1 MDGRVC
7 EVSMTERAGGT
18 RCCRFHPSLRR
29 IASRGAN
36 TCASS
41 LVHVSILTRAFEWSD
56 LGRVKAT
63 TTHRSAPLG
72 VLFGHAH
79 LCFGTWQGSLPLYLL
94 LKRCQYFLFSPSC
107 IVCGSASGD
116 YPWSSP
122 ASSHSRDLPRFFFF
136 PSDARKQKTRWVC
149 WVVSCP
155 AVSLFQC
162 CPRDYEGSFSTRKRT
177 EPEEHVLYRT

>member
-94 LKRCQYFLFSPSC
+94 LKRCQCFLFLSQLYRLRQRERRLSL
-107 IVCGSASGD
+107 VL
-116 YPWSSP
+116 
-122 ASSHSRDLPRFFFF
+122 SRLISFAGFATFFFF
-136 PSDARKQKTRWVC
+136 PQRRPQAEDKMGVLGCFVPGRFF
-149 WVVSCP
+149 VS
-155 AVSLFQC
+155 VLS
-162 CPRDYEGSFSTRKRT
+162 PRQ
-177 EPEEHVLYRT
+177 